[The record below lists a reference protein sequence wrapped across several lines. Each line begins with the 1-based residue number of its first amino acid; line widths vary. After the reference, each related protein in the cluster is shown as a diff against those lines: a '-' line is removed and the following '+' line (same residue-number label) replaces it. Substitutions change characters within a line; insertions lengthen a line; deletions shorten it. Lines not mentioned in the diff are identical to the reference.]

1 MYTQS
6 KNMKTPSVQ
15 SPLLSSL
22 HKRATHAKR
31 KLAVRH
37 PHTTHWLHKAAA
49 GSALA
54 GALLLGQPVGAKLLE
69 TPGQHIALAPQNTPE
84 RLKESL
90 LALLPTSVESLTQN
104 QEKSVSALIKS
115 IYGIDAY
122 AVLEG
127 ERLNHS
133 YGYIGKE
140 QHLPRYPGDT
150 VAEHDEPRREGITPG
165 RGAWGYFAPSRE
177 ELTEDMIQ
185 KEKWYVA
192 VQTLYTPDWN
202 TRTAHL
208 RDWYKYR
215 KVLVLNPVNGTA
227 VVANIADAGPAKWTG
242 KHFGGSPELMAYMN
256 LKDGK
261 QKGAVV
267 LFFVD
272 DPLNEIPLGPVE
284 QNIYRGGAL

>member
-1 MYTQS
+1 MKQS
-6 KNMKTPSVQ
+6 SAQ
-15 SPLLSSL
+15 SPLLGTL
-22 HKRATHAKR
+22 NKRATHAKR
-31 KLAVRH
+31 KLATRH
-37 PHTTHWLHKAAA
+37 PHTIHWLHKAAA

-54 GALLLGQPVGAKLLE
+54 GALLLGQPVGAKMLE
-69 TPGQHIALAPQNTPE
+69 KPMQLASQAPQDI
-84 RLKESL
+84 RAQLKTSL
-90 LALLPTSVESLTQN
+90 SALLPQTVDPLTQD
-104 QEKSVSALIKS
+104 QEKSISTLIRS

-150 VAEHDEPRREGITPG
+150 VADHDEPQREGITPG

-242 KHFGGSPELMAYMN
+242 KHFGGSPELMQYMN

-284 QNIYRGGAL
+284 HHIQRGGAQ